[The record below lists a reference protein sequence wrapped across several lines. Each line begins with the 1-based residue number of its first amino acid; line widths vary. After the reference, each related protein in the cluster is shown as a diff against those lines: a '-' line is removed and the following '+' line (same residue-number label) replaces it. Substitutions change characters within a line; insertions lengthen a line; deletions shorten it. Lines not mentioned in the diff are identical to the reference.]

1 MGCQETSLKLHS
13 SLQWR
18 WWSPGPWNQGCCQK
32 RRKAAF
38 PKVSGLTSSTEVFG
52 KIFWVLRS
60 DGPWLGIKVETQTH
74 HHITVFWPI
83 DFEYG
88 PLYGVLVR
96 PRVLSPSLEW
106 NAKQYGEDLM
116 IPLRSNPDSPLK
128 LVPIPAHQ
136 LSLFLYHHYTPQN
149 IYTSQMFK
157 LDWTTI
163 NSNVYR
169 LIDPFHLFRVGK
181 LIADWHE
188 VATANQK
195 INCNAL
201 LCKFPATNMGLG
213 LESIYIYICTSLQ
226 ISWAK
231 EGRFNSNVDQE
242 KDTSMECIHQG
253 KKSALELAIYIYMC
267 IYIVNHTHLQ
277 RHVTKQSLSR
287 NNHIKCFHKI
297 SLEHKSAS
305 SALILLTSNLGS
317 RFGSGSWPLSFV
329 FGLGSHL
336 LAFGSKT
343 QDRLRDRYRSWMNIR
358 SVLETWGYGYMN
370 FDPNVENNRGHE
382 LILEGSVE
390 GVTFVKC
397 DMFVC
402 GIVCE
407 IKRCE
412 KYAVRYKI
420 ESSQRWGSGGRKKNL
435 NKVDLCPKR
444 QRIHKQTSQ
453 GTFKIQSLFT
463 EAIPTH
469 LWLLHRTTL
478 MC

>member
-1 MGCQETSLKLHS
+1 
-13 SLQWR
+13 
-18 WWSPGPWNQGCCQK
+18 
-32 RRKAAF
+32 
-38 PKVSGLTSSTEVFG
+38 
-52 KIFWVLRS
+52 
-60 DGPWLGIKVETQTH
+60 
-74 HHITVFWPI
+74 
-83 DFEYG
+83 
-88 PLYGVLVR
+88 
-96 PRVLSPSLEW
+96 
-106 NAKQYGEDLM
+106 
-116 IPLRSNPDSPLK
+116 
-128 LVPIPAHQ
+128 
-136 LSLFLYHHYTPQN
+136 
-149 IYTSQMFK
+149 MFK

-420 ESSQRWGSGGRKKNL
+420 ESSQRWGSGEERKTWTKWTCAQKGNVFTNKQVKEHSKSKASSQRQFQHICDCYIVQLWCANPKNGG
-435 NKVDLCPKR
+435 CPC
-444 QRIHKQTSQ
+444 QTDPSFHHFS
-453 GTFKIQSLFT
+453 G
-463 EAIPTH
+463 
-469 LWLLHRTTL
+469 HRVLTASYTRSNSP
-478 MC
+478 